1 MSVPAA
7 LSRAVVRRAG
17 NRCEYCGLSQA
28 GQEAQ
33 FHVDD
38 VEPVASGGLTVS
50 ENLALACVS
59 CSLRKGARVELVDP
73 KTGKLAA
80 VFNPRRQRW
89 SDHFEWRGS
98 RVFGKTPVGRA
109 AVVGLKLN
117 RALALAI
124 RSEEAER
131 GRHPPPAG

>member
-7 LSRAVVRRAG
+7 LGRVVVRRAG

-33 FHVDD
+33 FHVDH
-38 VEPVASGGLTVS
+38 VEPVASGGPTVA

-73 KTGKLAA
+73 KTGTLAA
-80 VFNPRRQRW
+80 IFNPRRQRW
-89 SDHFEWRGS
+89 GDHFEWRGS
-98 RVFGKTPVGRA
+98 RVFGRTPVGRA
-109 AVVGLKLN
+109 TVAGLKLN
-117 RALALAI
+117 RPVALAI
-124 RSEEAER
+124 RAEEAER
-131 GRHPPPAG
+131 GRHPPPEA